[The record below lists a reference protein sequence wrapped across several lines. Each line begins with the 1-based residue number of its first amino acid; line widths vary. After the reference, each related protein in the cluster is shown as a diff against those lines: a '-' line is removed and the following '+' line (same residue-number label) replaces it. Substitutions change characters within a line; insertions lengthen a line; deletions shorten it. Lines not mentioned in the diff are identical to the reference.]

1 MQIYRVRRGESI
13 EDIAR
18 RFGVGAEK
26 ILSDSNCRREQVDE
40 GIRLVIMRPDGEEY
54 IVKPFDT
61 LEGIAVRFNVSEK
74 YIEENNNLSSS
85 AVFIGQK
92 LYI

>member
-1 MQIYRVRRGESI
+1 MSNVVEMLKEVVRILE
-13 EDIAR
+13 
-18 RFGVGAEK
+18 EK
-26 ILSDSNCRREQVDE
+26 EKKEKAVKVSSLNPGDVFKDR
-40 GIRLVIMRPDGEEY
+40 DGEEY